1 MKKLII
7 TSLAVM
13 VAAVGLTGCF
23 GDSTTPTTLVT
34 TTQLQEQIVALEA
47 KLLTVENKTN
57 TAVQSSALTDIKND
71 IATLKSQV
79 SGLTAGVS
87 QTQVNTSITGA
98 LTSVNQSIAALTAR
112 IDALEATDAPAVANV
127 FTVAVQAGTNGILIT
142 TNSPEL
148 TKGYFELTYILTG
161 VHEATGASVN
171 DALIWL
177 STNPV
182 LKLQTGATEILPVY
196 QLAYADSKWRV
207 MSVTFR
213 TAETTVA
220 AGESSK
226 TALYALAP
234 VFTGYWTVD
243 FTKSNSAPVSGGW

>member
-57 TAVQSSALTDIKND
+57 TAVQSSALTEIKND
-71 IATLKSQV
+71 LNSLKSQV

-87 QTQVNTSITGA
+87 QSQVNTSIANA
-98 LTSVNQSIAALTAR
+98 LVTVTQAIDALTAR
-112 IDALEATDAPAVANV
+112 
-127 FTVAVQAGTNGILIT
+127 VAVLETAPVSVDTFKVNVQSSTSGILIT
-142 TNSPEL
+142 TKSPDV
-148 TKGYFELTYILTG
+148 TKGYFELTYVLTAK
-161 VHEATGASVN
+161 HEATGASVN
-171 DALIWL
+171 DALLWL
-177 STNPV
+177 SSNPV
-182 LKLQTGATEILPVY
+182 LKLQTGATDVLPVY
-196 QLAYADSKWRV
+196 QLAYADGKWRV

-213 TAETTVA
+213 TAETTIAV
-220 AGESSK
+220 GESSK
-226 TALYALAP
+226 TALYTLAP
-234 VFTGYWTVD
+234 LFAGYWTVD
-243 FTKSNSAPVSGGW
+243 FTMSNSALVSGGW